1 MFGAFNRFIG
11 LEAEPAQQPRSST
24 ADNSFGFQVLRNK
37 DPEVPLEPW
46 FDFIIGINGRLIEDP
61 DPHLFATEV
70 RNCAGSSVT
79 LEVWSAKGQK
89 SHSVSLPVPAT
100 PTGTPGP
107 TPTLGLAV
115 QLAPLSS
122 TQNIWH
128 VLSIPS
134 PLSPAYRAG
143 LLPHSDY
150 IIGTPSGTLRGES
163 ALGEL
168 VEDHLDRTLVLW
180 VYNSEFDVVRE
191 VELIPTRGWGGEGAL
206 GAELGFG
213 ALHRLPV
220 GLGEEVEGP
229 GEVVFENAPLGSRGD
244 GSGAQFGGY
253 GQHQQQEQQPQGYGY
268 GYGYGYGDQAQG
280 QGQGQGQQ
288 QQQEQHQFLVPA
300 NLSSPPPPPMVGTP
314 TNRVASPAT
323 TTSTGAVAGHGRS
336 HRKARAAPS
345 PSAFDEYFA
354 EGLEKS
360 KELDYAPSSRKGT
373 PLPPPPKKGGGGAVQ
388 SPPPPPVTSGSPS
401 PAAE

>member
-1 MFGAFNRFIG
+1 MFGALNRFIG
-11 LEAEPAQQPRSST
+11 RLDSEPVQQPRNSI
-24 ADNSFGFQVLRNK
+24 DNAFGFQVLRNK
-37 DPEVPLEPW
+37 DADLPLEPW
-46 FDFIIGINGRLIEDP
+46 FDFIVGINGHLIEDP
-61 DPHLFATEV
+61 DPNLFATEV

-79 LEVWSAKGQK
+79 LDIWSAKGQRT
-89 SHSVSLPVPAT
+89 HTVSIPVS
-100 PTGTPGP
+100 PTNP
-107 TPTLGLAV
+107 TFGLAL

-134 PLSPAYRAG
+134 PLSPAYQAG

-191 VELIPTRGWGGEGAL
+191 VELVPTRGWGGEGAL

-229 GEVVFENAPLGSRGD
+229 GEVVFETRQDGTSTPVANSFNMQQGGAPAG
-244 GSGAQFGGY
+244 
-253 GQHQQQEQQPQGYGY
+253 H
-268 GYGYGYGDQAQG
+268 
-280 QGQGQGQQ
+280 
-288 QQQEQHQFLVPA
+288 FLVPA
-300 NLSSPPPPPMVGTP
+300 NMASPPPFSSPAGNLAVPPP
-314 TNRVASPAT
+314 EARASPA
-323 TTSTGAVAGHGRS
+323 GRRAGRGRHAGVS
-336 HRKARAAPS
+336 SNR
-345 PSAFDEYFA
+345 AFDEFFA
-354 EGLEKS
+354 EGEQKS
-360 KELDYAPSSRKGT
+360 KEQDYAPSRKGT
-373 PLPPPPKKGGGGAVQ
+373 PLPPPPKSGMM
-388 SPPPPPVTSGSPS
+388 SPPTSGSPA
-401 PAAE
+401 PASGSE